1 MTGGLFQLIVY
12 GIEDLILTHNPNVTF
27 FKSVFKRYT
36 NFTTENIQLN
46 FTGEVDF
53 GKQLSCTIPKKG
65 DLINKMYIKLV
76 LPKINY
82 DENCEYVYAWVKY
95 IGYAIIKSIKLNI
108 GGKIIDE
115 HTNDWL
121 YIWNELTTS
130 KSKKNGYNKMIGHV
144 PDNYDFNLHFKSDI
158 AEYTCYIP
166 INFWFCKDS
175 NLSLPL
181 CALNAYDIK
190 ININLNILEN
200 CLLQANIVNT
210 NETISETKYQR
221 DITGIEYLENMNKL
235 QCYLLADYFFLDKKE
250 KELFINS
257 SHTFCVEQLQYLD
270 TYEFMGDFSSV
281 QLNFNHPVKELLWCF
296 IYDRNIKIKNYFCYE
311 NYEKSIYYTIT
322 YNQYFE
328 PINVVFTDNEIESS
342 NPVNSV
348 NLYVN
353 GEKRFAEQTG
363 DYTSILLPYYYHT
376 NTPNNGINVYSFAL
390 YPEKSQPSGTCNFSK
405 IDESI
410 LENSLKTYYYYDTE
424 NTKILESGTGFVK
437 IFAINYN
444 IFKIKD
450 GIGGF
455 LYNN

>member
-12 GIEDLILTHNPNVTF
+12 GIEDLILTYNPNVTF

-46 FTGEVDF
+46 FAGDVDF

-82 DENCEYVYAWVKY
+82 DTNNKYIYAWVKY
-95 IGYAIIKSIKLNI
+95 IGYSIVKSIELNI
-108 GGKIIDE
+108 GGKIIDK

-121 YIWNELTTS
+121 YIWNELTTN
-130 KSKKNGYNKMIGHV
+130 KSKKNGFYKMIGHV
-144 PDNYDFNLHFKSDI
+144 PSNYDFNLHFNSDI
-158 AEYTCYIP
+158 SEYICYIP
-166 INFWFCKDS
+166 INFWFCKES
-175 NLSLPL
+175 QLSLPL
-181 CALNAYDIK
+181 CALKEYDIK
-190 ININLNILEN
+190 IKVNLNILEN

-210 NETISETKYQR
+210 NGKLIETKYQT
-221 DITGIEYLENMNKL
+221 DIAGVSYLENMNKL
-235 QCYLLADYFFLDKKE
+235 QCYLLADYFFLDKQE
-250 KELFINS
+250 KELFINT
-257 SHTFCVEQLQYLD
+257 SHTFCVEQVQYLD

-296 IYDRNIKIKNYFCYE
+296 IYDRNIKIKEFFCYE
-311 NYEKSIYYTIT
+311 NYEKSKYYTVT
-322 YNQYFE
+322 YNEYLE
-328 PINVVFTDNEIESS
+328 PTIVTFLNNEIESS

-353 GEKRFAEQTG
+353 GEKRFPEQTG

-376 NTPNNGINVYSFAL
+376 NNPNNGINLYSFAL
-390 YPEKSQPSGTCNFSK
+390 YPENSQPSGTFNFSK

-410 LENSLKTYYYYDTE
+410 LENSLKTYYYYNSE
-424 NTKILESGTGFVK
+424 NTKVLESGTGFIK

-455 LYNN
+455 IYNN